1 MSRERKIIS
10 AEEFEKKGRRSF
22 LTGLTAA
29 GLGIGGLQAIN
40 SSVDRRIPTA
50 LRAVHDVN
58 GAIWQGLFR
67 EGALE
72 PTFDPSEAEELIFNG
87 RWGVR
92 DDNGDPLPLDLENYR
107 IEVAGPNNEV
117 LDSLTIDQIQALP
130 YEEMTVVHKCVEG
143 WSQKVTWGGT
153 RFSNVAAMFPAE
165 MTQLP
170 VVGLQTPDNVYHVS
184 LDMDSM
190 MHPQTLLTWDLNGAP
205 LTSDHGAPI
214 RLTTP
219 LKYGIKQIKR
229 IGRVQFS
236 EELTLDYWE
245 ERGYDWYAGL

>member
-1 MSRERKIIS
+1 MKERKVIS
-10 AEEFEKKGRRSF
+10 VEEFEKKGRRSF
-22 LTGLTAA
+22 LTGLGAA
-29 GLGIGGLQAIN
+29 TLGVAGITGLN
-40 SSVDRRIPTA
+40 VTPDRRIPSVMRSVMDFNGDLWQA
-50 LRAVHDVN
+50 LY
-58 GAIWQGLFR
+58 R
-67 EGALE
+67 EQALAA
-72 PTFDPSEAEELIFNG
+72 TFDHSEAEDLIFNG

-92 DDNGDPLPLDLENYR
+92 DSDGEPLPLDLENYR
-107 IEVAGPNNEV
+107 VEVAGPGDEV
-117 LDSLTIDQIQALP
+117 LASMTIDEIQELP

-153 RFSNVAAMFPAE
+153 RFSNFAAMFPE
-165 MTQLP
+165 MMQLP

-190 MHPQTLLTWDLNGAP
+190 LHPQTLITWDMNREP

-219 LKYGIKQIKR
+219 LKYGIKQLKR
-229 IGRVQFS
+229 IGRIQFS
-236 EELTLDYWE
+236 EERTLDYWE